1 MIDTILL
8 RTKIK
13 ESGFKMKYLA
23 QKLDLSEY
31 GFVLKIDG
39 KNEFKVSEI
48 KRLVAILNL
57 SAKEKDQIF
66 FAD

>member
-1 MIDTILL
+1 
-8 RTKIK
+8 
-13 ESGFKMKYLA
+13 MKYLA